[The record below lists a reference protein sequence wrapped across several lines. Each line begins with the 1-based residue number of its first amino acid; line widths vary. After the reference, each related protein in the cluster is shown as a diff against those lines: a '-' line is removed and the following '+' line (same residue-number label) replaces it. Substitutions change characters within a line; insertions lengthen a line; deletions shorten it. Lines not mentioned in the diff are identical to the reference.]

1 MPISIELQN
10 QWEAFL
16 KLLQVREPKLYEH
29 LKVGR
34 IKEVTKYNLMVYAQT
49 PDDLRELEV
58 GIKVYHDKVDE
69 FLPLIFGTTR
79 GIKTELSSEEDWE
92 AAKPVENPAAA
103 VYSAPTSAP
112 VAAVPSV
119 PIVNLGSDQNEL
131 LKVLESSIRQKLET
145 EIRQQMQAE
154 VASPEAQEQVA
165 QKVREEFQAEENNR
179 RLAVRM
185 ALIAEGDNTL
195 TQMVIAWQQA
205 KQSGEGG
212 EQWKEVKQR
221 LLDLLDATVQLTNS

>member
-1 MPISIELQN
+1 
-10 QWEAFL
+10 
-16 KLLQVREPKLYEH
+16 
-29 LKVGR
+29 
-34 IKEVTKYNLMVYAQT
+34 MVYAHT

-103 VYSAPTSAP
+103 VYSAPTSAS
-112 VAAVPSV
+112 VAAAPAVPV
-119 PIVNLGSDQNEL
+119 PAVFNLGSDQNEL
-131 LKVLESSIRQKLET
+131 LKVLESSIRQKLEG

-165 QKVREEFQAEENNR
+165 QKVREEFQTEETNR
-179 RLAVRM
+179 RFAVRM